1 MTEAHMNFMGGN
13 SYELFNPIRRLM
25 MPLLSGFLG
34 QPSYYMPTNEEK
46 TNSHDEVITTIL
58 KEHLILPKYC
68 GLSRQKVFYDATIEA
83 LDYDF
88 GETLKLAVR
97 ARNEWLMRKS
107 PAQLLAIAA
116 SHSKRVEFNEQ
127 NPKEFRRVVMA
138 CCPLPGDMI
147 SILDSW
153 KALHGSKANFPSV
166 LKRAFEDRLREIT
179 PYHCGKYSKQIID
192 ITRISHPSR
201 KSMASTSIETLL
213 TNGTVELDDEDI
225 TWEKHRSQGKSW
237 TETLAAMGGKM
248 PHMAALRNICGVARS
263 DPGEEFMQEYC
274 DMVLSGVKGGK
285 QFPFRYISAYDTAKR
300 QLERPQEE
308 EEEGKRGN
316 KPIDAKYAPII
327 LDCLEKCL
335 QTSIE
340 NYPKLDGSVV
350 VLSDN
355 SGSAHGT
362 FTSTY
367 GRTTVSDIGNLSAL
381 FTALS
386 CTGRG
391 VVAVFGDNII
401 EYEVNKTK
409 PILEQYEEIRKLGEK
424 VGACTENGVW
434 LFFKKAF
441 AKPEDYKFDY
451 WFCYSDMQVGHGEL
465 FGNDVEITNGDWNWG
480 CKYAGTESTYIDV
493 HKLVTE
499 YRKTINPRLNTFMVQ
514 TAGYIDSALPE
525 STYRGA
531 ILSGWTGNE
540 VKYAKEITRLWDEI
554 EEL

>member
-1 MTEAHMNFMGGN
+1 MTEKHVNFMGEE

-34 QPSYYMPTNEEK
+34 QPSYYMPTSEEK
-46 TNSHDEVITTIL
+46 GCGNQKIFDVL
-58 KEHLILPKYC
+58 KEHLILPKYF
-68 GLSRQKVFYDATIEA
+68 GVSRQKVFYDAANEA

-97 ARNEWLMRKS
+97 ARNEWFMRKS

-116 SHSKRVEFNEQ
+116 SHSKRTEFNEK
-127 NPKEFRRVVMA
+127 NPKEFRRVVME
-138 CCPLPGDMI
+138 CCPLPGDMV

-153 KALHGSKANFPSV
+153 KALHGSKAKFPSV
-166 LKRAFEDRLREIT
+166 LKRAFEDRLSEIT
-179 PYHCGKYSKQIID
+179 AYHCGKYPKQIID
-192 ITRISHPSR
+192 ITRISHPS
-201 KSMASTSIETLL
+201 KKVVAATNLDPLL
-213 TNGTVELDDEDI
+213 TNGTVELDDEDT

-237 TETLAAMGGKM
+237 TETLAAMNNRM

-263 DPGEEFMQEYC
+263 DPGETFMQEYC

-285 QFPFRYISAYDTAKR
+285 QFPFRYISAHDTMKR
-300 QLERPQEE
+300 QLEETEE
-308 EEEGKRGN
+308 TEEKGRKKRQ
-316 KPIDAKYAPII
+316 PINAKYAPII

-335 QTSIE
+335 QASMD
-340 NYPKLDGSVV
+340 NYPKLDGSTM

-391 VVAVFGDNII
+391 TVGVFGDRLI
-401 EYEVNKTK
+401 EYEVDKSRS
-409 PILEQYEEIRKLGEK
+409 ILEQYEEIRTLGGQ
-424 VGACTENGVW
+424 VGQGTENGVW
-434 LFFKKAF
+434 VFFKNAF
-441 AKPEDYKFDY
+441 ANPQDYKFDY

-465 FGNDVEITNGDWNWG
+465 YGNEPEIEKGQWNWAS
-480 CKYAGTESTYIDV
+480 KPASARNVYINV
-493 HKLVTE
+493 HSLVNE

-514 TAGYIDSALPE
+514 TAGYVDSALPE

-531 ILSGWTGNE
+531 VLSGWTGNE
-540 VKYAKEITRLWDEI
+540 VIYAKEITKLWDEM
-554 EEL
+554 EKV